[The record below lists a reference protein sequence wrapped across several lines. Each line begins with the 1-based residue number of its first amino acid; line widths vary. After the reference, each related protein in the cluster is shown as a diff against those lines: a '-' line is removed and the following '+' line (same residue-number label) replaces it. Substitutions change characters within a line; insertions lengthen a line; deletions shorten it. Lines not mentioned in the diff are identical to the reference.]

1 MLRVAACA
9 LLATAGLA
17 PSLAAQQAYEYESY
31 TLPNGLTVILS
42 EDHSSAVAEVN
53 IWFRVGSRDE
63 VRGRTGFAH
72 LFEHMMFQG
81 SANVAK
87 GEFNKLLEGVGGINN
102 GTTNEDRTAYFESL
116 PSNHLTLALW
126 LEADRMRSLA
136 VTDENFENQR
146 EVVKEERRMRVENQ
160 PYMLGFMDLFAAPYD
175 SATCFGYAHNP
186 IGSMDDLNAAE
197 TADVQAF
204 FRQYYAPNNAILTIV
219 GDFEMAEIKALIE
232 DYFGDIPR
240 GDEPPPPPACD
251 VTYGSFGQ
259 RRTIPDRLANLPA
272 VLVAFLIPPHN
283 DADSP
288 AISLLSSIVG
298 SGESSRINRA
308 LVRDGKVALQA
319 SMGVDSRLEHGVLY
333 VITIANQGVPAD
345 QLETHLFDEIARVR
359 DEGVAAEE
367 LEKAKN
373 LMRSGMIF
381 GRQTAAGMAS
391 SLQHYALYHDSID
404 EINTDIEAYLA
415 VTLDDIQRVA
425 KTYLTRENAVTLI
438 IVPDTGEEGG
448 TP

>member
-1 MLRVAACA
+1 MLRVAASA
-9 LLATAGLA
+9 LLAVAAVMPPLT
-17 PSLAAQQAYEYESY
+17 AQQAYEYESY

-42 EDHSSAVAEVN
+42 EDHSAAVAEVN

-63 VRGRTGFAH
+63 VHGRTGFAH

-87 GEFNKLLEGVGGINN
+87 GQFDKLLEGMGGINN

-116 PSNHLTLALW
+116 PSNHLNLALW
-126 LEADRMRSLA
+126 LEADRMRSLQ

-160 PYMLGFMDLFAAPYD
+160 PYMLGFMDLFTAPYD
-175 SATCFGYAHNP
+175 STVCFGYAHNP

-204 FRQYYAPNNAILTIV
+204 FGQYYAPNNAILTIV
-219 GDFEMAEIKALIE
+219 GDFETEEIKALIE
-232 DYFGDIPR
+232 DYFGDIPK
-240 GDEPPPPPACD
+240 GDVPPAPPACD

-259 RRTIPDRLANLPA
+259 RRTVPDPLANLPA

-298 SGESSRINRA
+298 SGESSRFNRA

-319 SMGVDSRLEHGVLY
+319 SMGVDSRLEQGVLY
-333 VITIANQGVPAD
+333 VITIANQGVPVD
-345 QLETHLFDEIARVR
+345 QLETDLFDEIARVR
-359 DEGVAAEE
+359 DEGVTAEE

-373 LMRSGMIF
+373 LTRSGMIF

-391 SLQHYALYHDSID
+391 SLQHYALYHDSIG
-404 EINTDIEAYLA
+404 EINTDIDAYLA
-415 VTLDDIQRVA
+415 VTLGDIQRVA
-425 KTYLTRENAVTLI
+425 NTYLTRENAVTLI
-438 IVPDTGEEGG
+438 IVPDAGEEGG